1 MKSFAL
7 LLGAAASLACLSALA
22 AEDPYE
28 KADDQI
34 PNDKV
39 DNRYW
44 EKRSTGARDEKAPP
58 SEVLSPTAQTEDAIN
73 KLSGGTS
80 ADGKPHDRDHTLD
93 RKDVL
98 RADRDEKK
106 LGIGVE
112 AGGGFGGFLDKNI
125 SEQTGVQG
133 QWTARL
139 IFGTRSHIGAE
150 AAYIGSAQSLNM
162 PGVQQGAKITGN
174 GAETALRYNLFT
186 GMFQPYASAGVGWV
200 HYSMGNAQ
208 LATSDVQQNGDV
220 AVFPVGLGMTFK
232 YMGFMLDNRF
242 SLHPATSSA
251 LVRNTNL
258 STWDIQARGGFEF

>member
-7 LLGAAASLACLSALA
+7 LLGAAVSLASLSAF
-22 AEDPYE
+22 AEKNPYE
-28 KADDQI
+28 KNAEAQLPDQR
-34 PNDKV
+34 V

-44 EKRSTGARDEKAPP
+44 EKRSTGALDEKAPP
-58 SEVLSPTAQTEDAIN
+58 SEVITPGARTEDALN
-73 KLSGGTS
+73 KLAEKSG
-80 ADGKPHDRDHTLD
+80 DRDHTLD

-98 RADRDEKK
+98 RADRDEKR

-139 IFGTRSHIGAE
+139 IFGTRSHFGAE
-150 AAYIGSAQSLNM
+150 AAYIGSAQSVNTS
-162 PGVQQGAKITGN
+162 GISQNAKIVGN
-174 GAETALRYNLFT
+174 GAETAFRYNLFT
-186 GMFQPYASAGVGWV
+186 GMFQPYASAGIGWV
-200 HYSMGNAQ
+200 HYSLGNAQ
-208 LATSDVQQNGDV
+208 LTTSDVQQNGDV

-242 SLHPATSSA
+242 SLHPATSSG
-251 LVRNTNL
+251 LIRNTNL